1 MSALLTC
8 HSFSTR
14 GELRE
19 ARRTTPGVV
28 SVRRV
33 MCCATRDYR
42 IESRTFRAMQDPA
55 RALKWDRR
63 FLDLSD
69 VIARWSKDPS
79 RGVGAVIV
87 SPSRQI
93 MATGF
98 NGLPRGIEDRP
109 ERLERPVK
117 YDLIVHAEMNAI
129 VQCARNGVT
138 PVGSTIYTSFSP
150 CVHCTL
156 SIIQSGIVRVV
167 TYRAGKGDEH
177 WEANFAKS
185 RELLSESGVEFVE
198 LARE

>member
-1 MSALLTC
+1 MN
-8 HSFSTR
+8 
-14 GELRE
+14 
-19 ARRTTPGVV
+19 
-28 SVRRV
+28 
-33 MCCATRDYR
+33 
-42 IESRTFRAMQDPA
+42 DPQ

-63 FLDLSD
+63 FLELSD
-69 VIARWSKDPS
+69 TIAKWSKDPS

-93 MATGF
+93 VATGF

-138 PVGSTIYTSFSP
+138 PVGGTIYTSFAP

-156 SIIQSGIVRVV
+156 SVIQSGIVRVV
-167 TYRAGKGDEH
+167 TYRAAEGDEH
-177 WEANFAKS
+177 WLENFRKS
-185 RELLSESGVEFVE
+185 RELLAESGVEFVE
-198 LARE
+198 LERA

>member
-1 MSALLTC
+1 MLARQTC
-8 HSFSTR
+8 RFFSTR
-14 GELRE
+14 GEVCG
-19 ARRTTPGVV
+19 A
-28 SVRRV
+28 VRRN
-33 MCCATRDYR
+33 TREHQS
-42 IESRTFRAMQDPA
+42 ESRTFRAMQDSA

-138 PVGSTIYTSFSP
+138 PVGSTIYTSFAP

-177 WEANFAKS
+177 WESNFAKS